1 MTQWKASIIPGV
13 QESLGDLIGRG
24 VCALRDRDRD
34 AQRRR
39 ARRLADAVRR
49 FDGLWRS
56 MGVRDE
62 AQVDEVRQTLLIK
75 LWRVMGRWAAGDA
88 CPQDLAGY
96 ARQIGVNVARDLLAS
111 RGRMRR
117 WRTEMEIT
125 DPVVEASGTFTID
138 ELAARAEEERSVE
151 EWSARLRS
159 HLEEYVR
166 AAARTAVRDPARM
179 LGVWYALR
187 VQKRSAEELAAELG
201 VTGAMV
207 WQWARRGAQLIDRIA
222 DTDSD
227 EARAEIMR
235 AVAHAG

>member
-1 MTQWKASIIPGV
+1 M
-13 QESLGDLIGRG
+13 QEPLGDLIGRG
-24 VCALRDRDRD
+24 VCALRDGDRD

-49 FDGLWRS
+49 FDGLWRA

-75 LWRVMGRWAAGDA
+75 LWRVMERWAAGDE
-88 CPQDLAGY
+88 CPYDLAGY
-96 ARQIGVNVARDLLAS
+96 ARKIGMNVTRDLLQS

-117 WRTEMEIT
+117 WRSDMEIN

-138 ELAARAEEERSVE
+138 ELAARAEDERRVE
-151 EWSARLRS
+151 EWSGKLRG

-187 VQKRSAEELAAELG
+187 VQKRSADDLAAELG
-201 VTGAMV
+201 VTGPMV

-227 EARAEIMR
+227 EERAEIMR
-235 AVAHAG
+235 AVARAA